1 MFGKVK
7 RIHLVGIG
15 GAGMSGIAELLY
27 NLGFKVTGS
36 DIVESKIVKE
46 LKDLGIDINIGH
58 SDENCKDAQV
68 VVYSS
73 AIPGDNPE
81 IIWAYNNDVMVI
93 PRAEML
99 AELMRLKKGIAVAGT
114 HGKTTTTAIL
124 SAILSDAG
132 LDPTMV
138 VGGKLKSLGK
148 HAKLGSSEYLV
159 CEADESDGSFMKL
172 YPIYVIVT
180 NIDRDHL
187 EHYGVFRI
195 LKDTFLKFIN
205 KVPFYGLAIICGD
218 DENILDIK
226 GDINRRYMTYGF
238 SPQNDIRAKDIE
250 YLKDGTKFTLM
261 IENNEVDRF
270 YINILGKHNVYNT
283 LGAIGIA
290 NELDVEM
297 DIIKDSLTHFDG
309 IEMRFDILGESGSII
324 VMHDYA
330 HHPTE
335 IEATLDALVHSYDR
349 RIICV
354 FQPHRYSRTRDL
366 MEEFGMSFNMAD
378 EVYIMDIYS
387 AGEDPIV
394 GVTSDDIVKFAKEYG
409 HKNIH
414 FVRDRKEIPAIISDK
429 ARKKDIVIFLGAGDI
444 WKTARKT
451 MEVLDSNEK

>member
-1 MFGKVK
+1 
-7 RIHLVGIG
+7 
-15 GAGMSGIAELLY
+15 
-27 NLGFKVTGS
+27 
-36 DIVESKIVKE
+36 
-46 LKDLGIDINIGH
+46 
-58 SDENCKDAQV
+58 
-68 VVYSS
+68 
-73 AIPGDNPE
+73 
-81 IIWAYNNDVMVI
+81 
-93 PRAEML
+93 
-99 AELMRLKKGIAVAGT
+99 
-114 HGKTTTTAIL
+114 
-124 SAILSDAG
+124 
-132 LDPTMV
+132 MV

-354 FQPHRYSRTRDL
+354 FQPHRCSRTRDL

-414 FVRDRKEIPAIISDK
+414 FVRDRKDIPAIISDK